1 MTVDLAGH
9 QEVGR
14 VVREAGNL
22 NQVLEV
28 LEVPAA
34 VVELPQLRELLE
46 EPRSMASESV
56 GREMLVKEEEEL
68 DCVVVEVNAVLNN
81 QPINSTG
88 SKCILY
94 SNFTETATQ

>member
-56 GREMLVKEEEEL
+56 GREMLVKEEEQL
-68 DCVVVEVNAVLNN
+68 HCVVVEVNAVLNN
-81 QPINSTG
+81 QSINLTG
-88 SKCILY
+88 SKCIL
-94 SNFTETATQ
+94 